1 MVKLGEIFFGIN
13 KLDLQKVPLHFPI
26 LIGRSMLTT
35 KTYLRKKV
43 LFEFKLNE
51 LHIYINCINTCLHIT

>member
-13 KLDLQKVPLHFPI
+13 KLDLQNVPLHFPI

-35 KTYLRKKV
+35 KTYLR
-43 LFEFKLNE
+43 NQ
-51 LHIYINCINTCLHIT
+51 